1 MSRRIDK
8 VELIHLPILRL
19 IVERDALRLDGDT
32 AFALQIHGVQN
43 LASISR
49 SDRPPQSWMIR
60 SDSVDLPWSMCAIME
75 KLRMFFIIN
84 IYA

>member
-19 IVERDALRLDGDT
+19 IVERDALRLDGDS

-43 LASISR
+43 LGLHLTVRQTAAELDDTVRQRRLTVVNVRDNGEITY
-49 SDRPPQSWMIR
+49 
-60 SDSVDLPWSMCAIME
+60 VLH
-75 KLRMFFIIN
+75 
-84 IYA
+84 Y